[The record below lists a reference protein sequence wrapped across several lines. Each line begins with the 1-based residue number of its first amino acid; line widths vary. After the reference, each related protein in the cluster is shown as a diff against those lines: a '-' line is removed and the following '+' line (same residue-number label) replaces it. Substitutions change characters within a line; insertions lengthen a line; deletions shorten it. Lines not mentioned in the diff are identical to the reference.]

1 MFSNP
6 EFLKKMGGIMSLV
19 LAGCAHPSGTPPD
32 AAATIA
38 PAAPATVAEPAMATL
53 PLLPA
58 SNSAPVTN
66 EMLALPLPAHEVEIR
81 HLKELLEK
89 QTQQTRELQHK
100 LDQTLE
106 RLRALKAI
114 ERSLT
119 QHAPAAKP
127 ALTTPRGALA
137 PTP

>member
-6 EFLKKMGGIMSLV
+6 ELLKKMGGIMSLV
-19 LAGCAHPSGTPPD
+19 LAGCANPSGTPPD
-32 AAATIA
+32 A
-38 PAAPATVAEPAMATL
+38 AAPATVAEPAMATL
-53 PLLPA
+53 PLLSA
-58 SNSAPVTN
+58 SNSAPVAN
-66 EMLALPLPAHEVEIR
+66 EMLALPLPAHEIEIR

-106 RLRALKAI
+106 RLKALKAI

-137 PTP
+137 PAP

>member
-6 EFLKKMGGIMSLV
+6 EFLKKIGGILSLV
-19 LAGCAHPSGTPPD
+19 LAGCANPSAPPPD
-32 AAATIA
+32 AAAA
-38 PAAPATVAEPAMATL
+38 VAAAAPATVAEPAMAPS

-58 SNSAPVTN
+58 SHSAAVAN

-81 HLKELLEK
+81 HLKDLLEK

-106 RLRALKAI
+106 RLKALKAI

-137 PTP
+137 PAP